1 MIRSNVD
8 MMEALR
14 LTRQG
19 RLGEAMAVLRGA
31 APAGEGVARRQAKGS
46 GASVVDMVP
55 PSGETGSAWT
65 APPTGAALPS
75 IPAGL
80 LDRLPKFGAA
90 VDLHGVAGRTM
101 KRSKVAPPAG
111 ATFEDYSF
119 TNEGAAGIQALR
131 AERLQRPVLP
141 LVVMRLVAPSP

>member
-1 MIRSNVD
+1 
-8 MMEALR
+8 
-14 LTRQG
+14 
-19 RLGEAMAVLRGA
+19 MAVLRGA